1 MAVKQIYIARHGY
14 RANWLPLPH
23 PPNPTGIDSDPPLA
37 PHGVEQARQL
47 AAYLTSLP
55 STDRPQFVVSSP
67 FYRCV
72 ETAEPISEMLS
83 LKVVLER
90 GVGEW
95 YRKGRKVIPQP
106 ADYDRLT
113 RFFPKVLVDESEW
126 PRDTTVGV
134 IPDPTGESNED
145 IFVRANEFWKR
156 FLPVFEEK
164 YPDIETIMIITH
176 AATKIALGASL
187 LRLSGVLD
195 YIDDDNNTFRAGA
208 CSLDKYVRTSDG
220 WDMKMNGNTEFL
232 AGGEEMHW
240 DFRSTYEAG
249 SDEDIKARAEEAKRK
264 KELQEKKRESDF
276 YVTVDIPMIG
286 KAQNFE
292 DSNNL
297 ETPTSKVNIIKPA
310 AQFQITELN
319 NDNPL
324 IKLSNNSTAPG
335 VQDTNNG
342 NDAINSINV
351 IDGKIYETSWKKL
364 VGTDLIF
371 DDYGE
376 LIGKVTEHLT
386 VNENVKIVL
395 KDSSK
400 TKEDSDEEEEVDANG
415 DLKTAGQSA
424 FLKHAIKLAKKKE
437 AHS

>member
-1 MAVKQIYIARHGY
+1 
-14 RANWLPLPH
+14 
-23 PPNPTGIDSDPPLA
+23 
-37 PHGVEQARQL
+37 
-47 AAYLTSLP
+47 
-55 STDRPQFVVSSP
+55 
-67 FYRCV
+67 
-72 ETAEPISEMLS
+72 
-83 LKVVLER
+83 
-90 GVGEW
+90 
-95 YRKGRKVIPQP
+95 
-106 ADYDRLT
+106 
-113 RFFPKVLVDESEW
+113 
-126 PRDTTVGV
+126 
-134 IPDPTGESNED
+134 
-145 IFVRANEFWKR
+145 
-156 FLPVFEEK
+156 
-164 YPDIETIMIITH
+164 
-176 AATKIALGASL
+176 
-187 LRLSGVLD
+187 
-195 YIDDDNNTFRAGA
+195 
-208 CSLDKYVRTSDG
+208 
-220 WDMKMNGNTEFL
+220 
-232 AGGEEMHW
+232 
-240 DFRSTYEAG
+240 
-249 SDEDIKARAEEAKRK
+249 
-264 KELQEKKRESDF
+264 
-276 YVTVDIPMIG
+276 MIG